1 MIHQPGLKRINT
13 KRWVSILKNDRC
25 FLIGHRDAPESIYP
39 VVLKAVEQ
47 HILLYGVVE
56 FMVGR
61 RGAFD
66 RMAARAV
73 KQLKTTYPAVRL
85 TLLLSYHPGERK
97 VELPEGFDG
106 SLYPEGQETVPRQ
119 LAIVRANRY
128 AADHSGYL
136 IAYAWQP
143 GSNARKLTEWA
154 QMRKKTKMTLIPMD
168 AS

>member
-1 MIHQPGLKRINT
+1 MKVLKY
-13 KRWVSILKNDRC
+13 DRC
-25 FLIGHRDAPESIYP
+25 FFIGHRDAPDEIYP
-39 VVLKAVEQ
+39 MLLKLVEQ

-56 FMVGR
+56 FLVGW

-73 KQLKTTYPAVRL
+73 IQLKTTYPEVRL
-85 TLLLSYHPGERK
+85 ILLLSYYPGERK
-97 VELPEGFDG
+97 MDLPEGFDG
-106 SLYPEGQETVPRQ
+106 SLYPEGQENVPKR

-143 GSNARKLTEWA
+143 GSNARKMIEWA
-154 QMRKKTKMTLIPMD
+154 QKRKEIKLTLIPKEGK
-168 AS
+168 